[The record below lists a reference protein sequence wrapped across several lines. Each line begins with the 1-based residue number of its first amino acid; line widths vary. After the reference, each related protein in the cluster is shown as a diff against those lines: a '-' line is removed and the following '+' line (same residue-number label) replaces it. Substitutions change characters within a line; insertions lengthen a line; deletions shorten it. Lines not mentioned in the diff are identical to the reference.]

1 MQFFRGSFLFVFGLL
16 NAISL
21 AGFTPSFTVDPTKT
35 NGQFSSSVTGDSGAG
50 SYDAL
55 VNSDPASFNAFSGA
69 SFGGNST
76 ATNGSTY
83 FTYDAFGVN
92 ASYSFNG
99 TGNGFSNF
107 TVRGGITITELSGF
121 AVNYVPNSGNG
132 VSKFFINGVEIN
144 NPEGQTYS
152 GLLNV
157 GDKLEFLVSGSV
169 SGPGT
174 VSGNRGIY
182 AEVCAVPEP
191 ASLAALGGSIALLAR
206 RRRTRKS

>member
-1 MQFFRGSFLFVFGLL
+1 MQFFRGSFLFIFGLL

-35 NGQFSSSVTGDSGAG
+35 NGQFSSSVDGDTGAE

-55 VNSDPASFNAFSGA
+55 LNADPTSFNAFSGA

-83 FTYDAFGVN
+83 FTNDAFGVN
-92 ASYSFNG
+92 ATYSFNG

-107 TVRGGITITELSGF
+107 SVRGGIIVTELSGF
-121 AVNYVPNSGNG
+121 AVNYVPNSGIG

-152 GLLNV
+152 GFLNA
-157 GDKLEFLVSGSV
+157 GDKLEFLVTGSV
-169 SGPGT
+169 NGPGT
-174 VSGNRGIY
+174 FSGNRGIF

-191 ASLAALGGSIALLAR
+191 ASLAALGGGVALLAR
-206 RRRTRKS
+206 RRRARKG

>member
-1 MQFFRGSFLFVFGLL
+1 MQIFRGSALVVVGLL
-16 NAISL
+16 NAVSL

-35 NGQFSSSVTGDSGAG
+35 NGQFSSSMTGDSGAG

-55 VNSDPASFNAFSGA
+55 VNADPASFNAFSGA
-69 SFGGNST
+69 SFAGTST
-76 ATNGSTY
+76 GANGSTY
-83 FTYDAFGVN
+83 FTNDAFGVN
-92 ASYSFNG
+92 ASYSFDG
-99 TGNGFSNF
+99 TGGGSSSYS
-107 TVRGGITITELSGF
+107 VRGGIIVTELSGF

-152 GLLNV
+152 GFLNV
-157 GDKLEFLVSGSV
+157 GDKLDFLVTGSV

-174 VSGNRGIY
+174 ISGNRGIY

-191 ASLAALGGSIALLAR
+191 ASLAALGGAVALLAR
-206 RRRTRKS
+206 RRRARNS